1 MNASPETEYSD
12 KKDAILWSA
21 YRQLSRFI
29 SSFEGVDD
37 VKDEVLGMKEKRDK
51 DFMAFLKLA
60 VAYMCALTAE
70 AKANTKAEQPEA

>member
-1 MNASPETEYSD
+1 MHASPETEYSD

-37 VKDEVLGMKEKRDK
+37 VKGEVLSMRKVRDEFFTDTIK
-51 DFMAFLKLA
+51 VYVAHRLA
-60 VAYMCALTAE
+60 IA
-70 AKANTKAEQPEA
+70 AKAMANAELPGANS

>member
-1 MNASPETEYSD
+1 MHASPETEYSD

-37 VKDEVLGMKEKRDK
+37 VKDEVLSLKEKRDK
-51 DFMAFLKLA
+51 DIMAFLKLG
-60 VAYMCALTAE
+60 VGYMCALTAE
-70 AKANTKAEQPEA
+70 AKANKNAEQPEA